1 MVSRFIVLP
10 GTGRLTVKPSPS
22 ASPRSFAA
30 PVPGFVGFAV
40 GRSIWEDPLAGYLQ
54 DGQDRFLVE
63 AVRENYLHFARMY
76 LDAR

>member
-1 MVSRFIVLP
+1 VL
-10 GTGRLTVKPSPS
+10 GRD
-22 ASPRSFAA
+22 APREMLDHWLAVAA
-30 PVPGFVGFAV
+30 PVAGFVGFAV